1 MSDKRFFG
9 SPRSLW
15 EVFLLL
21 ILNWGVTGG
30 VSGSPDGPFPCPNPF
45 GALLLASSS
54 EAGTV
59 LAVLTE
65 PGLFPCR
72 ALTCVD
78 YVEPCVLA
86 GMYVKTVKTFLL
98 ALYSDINNQTIGPTA
113 LVL

>member
-1 MSDKRFFG
+1 VL
-9 SPRSLW
+9 PRSDR

-21 ILNWGVTGG
+21 ILHWGVTGG
-30 VSGSPDGPFPCPNPF
+30 VSCGPGRFSPVFAFPNPF
-45 GALLLASSS
+45 RAFFRAASS

-78 YVEPCVLA
+78 YVETCMLA
-86 GMYVKTVKTFLL
+86 HAF
-98 ALYSDINNQTIGPTA
+98 
-113 LVL
+113 